1 MPDIYIDTT
10 VVVEALLKT
19 KKRRQIALKRLQA
32 DNSIVS
38 VYAFKELKAGPL
50 QIYTWLHN
58 KFVTTR
64 SLKNTYLAIGQILRQ
79 QNYRAGTSLEALQV
93 GAEALGLADYEGKKT
108 ASQRDRENADIYALA
123 IRRRVLNGW
132 SNRGKIVSSVVGQVE
147 CFSQSAPYFDEM
159 NGLVE
164 NPKKRCPKSQEC
176 GFAKEYKA
184 SPEKLVKLISAITG
198 LNRNEDNKRRASLRR
213 LSNTPGRLFED
224 EDCRNLGDA
233 HFSLTCP
240 PGATILTSNYKD
252 HQTLASALGIT
263 VEKFV
268 I

>member
-1 MPDIYIDTT
+1 MPDLYVDTT

-19 KKRRQIALKRLQA
+19 RKRRQHALKRLQA

-58 KFVTTR
+58 KLVTTR
-64 SLKNTYLAIGQILRQ
+64 SLKNTYLAIGQTLRQ
-79 QNYRAGTSLEALQV
+79 TYRAGTSLEALQV

-108 ASQRDRENADIYALA
+108 AAQRDQENADTYALA

-132 SNRGKIVSSVVGQVE
+132 NNREKIVSAVVGQVE
-147 CFSQSAPYFDEM
+147 CFSQSAPYFDET

-164 NPKKRCPKSQEC
+164 NPNKRCQKSQEC
-176 GFAKEYKA
+176 GFANAYKA
-184 SPEKLVKLISAITG
+184 SPEKLVKLITAITG
-198 LNRNEDNKRRASLRR
+198 LNRNEDNKRRASLHK

-252 HQTLASALGIT
+252 HQALASALGIT